1 MENLGYQVATIP
13 WAELYTGMQT
23 GVVDGQI
30 GGSPE
35 MAYSNFKD
43 ITKTWV
49 QYNDH
54 LELGWFVMNQ
64 QRLASLPESDQQL
77 LVDVAQE
84 VSSQRFDEV
93 EAADE
98 RQLEALEAEGVNVVR
113 LSTEQL
119 QQLATFTREQVWPDI
134 GDELGDDMMSELRTG
149 LALD

>member
-1 MENLGYQVATIP
+1 
-13 WAELYTGMQT
+13 
-23 GVVDGQI
+23 
-30 GGSPE
+30 
-35 MAYSNFKD
+35 
-43 ITKTWV
+43 
-49 QYNDH
+49 
-54 LELGWFVMNQ
+54 MNQ